1 MTSVRRAIAFS
12 VVQRYA
18 QIALS
23 LGGSMVLARLLSPEQ
38 IGIYSVSVAVLAV
51 VQVLRDFGIGSFLI
65 QQKNLEQTHV
75 QTAFGLSLIV
85 GATLFT
91 LLFAAAPAV
100 ARFYEEPQLIGTV
113 RISALNFLILPF
125 CTISLSL
132 MSRDM
137 RFDRIAFISLA
148 GTGLGLLTT
157 LGTAYQGFGPNSMA
171 IGGVVTNIAMG
182 IGAWVVNG
190 RQRLV
195 RPSLSQWRCVLQ
207 FGGRS
212 ALTGVVTSVST
223 DINDLVSSKILG
235 FAAVAYLSR
244 AMGLMYLFHRDL
256 MAALRSVAYASFA
269 RTIREGGAIEA
280 DYRRAVAG
288 VTVVAW
294 PFYGFAALYALEL
307 LRLLFG
313 PQWDV
318 SASLVPIYCG
328 AGAIAALTNLT
339 FTVVMAEGRMDL
351 ITRFEVVFQPLR
363 AALVVAAVWW
373 FRSLEAAA
381 LASATAMVIYTPLA
395 YRVKERCLP
404 TDWPALLRS
413 WRVSFIVAAITLVI
427 PALIVAWIGFGRT
440 SPMHPG
446 LVALAGSSAIL
457 SWLLAIRWTHHEF
470 AKDPLYQRA
479 ADFLGGL
486 LRRSA

>member
-1 MTSVRRAIAFS
+1 MTTVRKSIAFS
-12 VVQRYA
+12 VAQRYG

-23 LGGSMVLARLLSPEQ
+23 LAGNMVLARLLSPEQ

-65 QQKNLEQTHV
+65 QEKRLEQAHV

-85 GATLFT
+85 GALLFT
-91 LLFAAAPAV
+91 ILFAAAPAV
-100 ARFYEEPQLIGTV
+100 AGFYGEPQLIGTL

-125 CTISLSL
+125 CTISMSL

-137 RFDRIAFISLA
+137 RFDRIALITLA
-148 GTGLGLLTT
+148 ATVLGLATT
-157 LGTAYQGFGPNSMA
+157 LVTAYQGFGPNSMA
-171 IGGVVTNIAMG
+171 IGGVVTNLAMG
-182 IGAWVVNG
+182 IGAWVANG

-195 RPSLSQWRCVLQ
+195 RPALSQWRSVLR

-212 ALTGVVTSVST
+212 AVTGVVTSVST

-269 RTIREGGAIEA
+269 RTIREGGAVEA

-313 PQWDV
+313 PQWDIA
-318 SASLVPIYCG
+318 ASLVPIYCA

-339 FTVVMAEGRMDL
+339 FTVVMAEGRIDL
-351 ITRFEVVFQPLR
+351 ITRFEVIFQPLR

-381 LASATAMVIYTPLA
+381 LAYVLATIIYTPLA
-395 YRVKERCLP
+395 YRVKGRCLP

-413 WRVSFIVAAITLVI
+413 WRISLAVAALTLAA
-427 PALIVAWIGFGRT
+427 PALIAAWTGFDRQE
-440 SPMHPG
+440 PMHPG
-446 LVALAGSSAIL
+446 LVVLAGASAVVA
-457 SWLLAIRWTHHEF
+457 WLLAIRWTSHEF
-470 AKDPLYQRA
+470 ANDPLYQRGMA
-479 ADFLGGL
+479 IVARPF
-486 LRRSA
+486 RRAG